1 MLDLFQHKFT
11 YTARLKFPFPRPLA
25 GEGEGEGPDLGKA
38 LILAF
43 SQREKEQ
50 I

>member
-1 MLDLFQHKFT
+1 MPIH
-11 YTARLKFPFPRPLA
+11 A
-25 GEGEGEGPDLGKA
+25 GVS

-50 I
+50 GKIDFYGVFYNSYNAAG